1 MPGEA
6 TILWAEDDENDVLLF
21 RRAFEKA
28 GLPHRLIDVSDGREA
43 VDYLAGEPP
52 HDDRTRFPLPDLLVL
67 DLKMPR
73 LGGFEVLAWIQ
84 ERPEFKRLPAVVM
97 SSSNQER
104 DIQRARGLGAADY
117 FVKPCGPSALVE
129 LLLRLDARWLRRG
142 GAG

>member
-1 MPGEA
+1 MPAEA

-28 GLPHRLIDVSDGREA
+28 SLPHRLIDVGDGQEA

-52 HDDRTRFPLPDLLVL
+52 HDDRTRFPLPDLLLL

-84 ERPEFKRLPAVVM
+84 ERPEFKGLPAVVL

-104 DIQRARGLGAADY
+104 DIQRARSLGASDY
-117 FVKPCGPSALVE
+117 FVKPCGPAALVE
-129 LLLRLDARWLRRG
+129 LLLGLDARWLRRG
-142 GAG
+142 GTC